1 MRIHFYTNCE
11 DELEI
16 TSFNNMESNPFNVGD
31 SVHLTVGDLVPREL
45 DEFKHDV
52 ARRMIVDNDHLKSN
66 FHLKEVKLVKVG
78 KYVRFNLLN
87 KPTIVIEYHCEII
100 D

>member
-11 DELEI
+11 DEMEI
-16 TSFNNMESNPFNVGD
+16 TSFNMESNPFNVGD
-31 SVHLTVGDLVPREL
+31 SVHLTVDNLAPREL
-45 DEFKHDV
+45 DQQKHDV
-52 ARRMIVDNDHLKSN
+52 ARRMIIDNDRLKNN